1 MFCEYK
7 TEDAGDELEV
17 GDVDVL
23 YVVVVVVE
31 FSKELFELEVASD
44 ELEHVLDEENS
55 EDRMSCF
62 FLLSGDTKL
71 LRFNFFILFL
81 SDLVATSINLLSKSF
96 ISNNLNLWLLF
107 LLDFDL
113 CL

>member
-17 GDVDVL
+17 VDVDVL
-23 YVVVVVVE
+23 NVVVVVVE

-62 FLLSGDTKL
+62 FFVEW
-71 LRFNFFILFL
+71 RF
-81 SDLVATSINLLSKSF
+81 
-96 ISNNLNLWLLF
+96 
-107 LLDFDL
+107 
-113 CL
+113 